1 MCFHLTSF
9 WQASCAIWLQGT
21 LSRRTAVCQD
31 DLPLLASLQVKPCY
45 CLLTLLKYKPHH
57 LLRIS
62 PLSVLLATNPL
73 PNCHCCSPQLR
84 CTANESKQKWLV
96 QGLQLQANADI
107 IPLTGPNTMAGI
119 IRTIQYLPQAL
130 QYVAHHCK
138 HLEEL
143 SLRLS
148 QAASSRRGGAW
159 DHPSLLKRPHFKLS
173 QFWSHCT
180 SLQSLT
186 LVNVPSRYGWLYA
199 VDVDPYGAMHWC
211 IWCHALRV

>member
-1 MCFHLTSF
+1 MLVD
-9 WQASCAIWLQGT
+9 
-21 LSRRTAVCQD
+21 TAYRLCKH
-31 DLPLLASLQVKPCY
+31 KPHQL
-45 CLLTLLKYKPHH
+45 LLT
-57 LLRIS
+57 S
-62 PLSVLLATNPL
+62 PLSVLLAYNL
-73 PNCHCCSPQLR
+73 PNCQLSLLQ
-84 CTANESKQKWLV
+84 TSSGAQQMKANRMSLLQD
-96 QGLQLQANADI
+96 LQLQANADT
-107 IPLTGPNTMAGI
+107 IPLPGADIMAGI

-148 QAASSRRGGAW
+148 QVASSRRGGAW
-159 DHPSLLKRPHFKLS
+159 DHPSLLKRPHFRLS

-199 VDVDPYGAMHWC
+199 LDVYAV
-211 IWCHALRV
+211 RV